1 MSERV
6 LRALMQLFAIVGGSA
21 ADNEKAK
28 RFQRSNVALFLRH
41 QIASSQVSVYLS
53 IYDDYFSEHAERLL
67 KSRNSPKSRS
77 RTSVR
82 IILICE
88 GINKE
93 LELEQKFVVLARLI
107 EFARLSGDGI
117 DSQQLEFITGVAD
130 AFHIEREELA
140 ELLYFASKDHF
151 LPAQECKTAQVVH
164 IVAPAVDASPF
175 EDHIVLRRRHLGGE
189 LQILNLQR
197 AHLYLLRYIG
207 HSSLHLAGQP
217 IQPGLLYA
225 FSVGAS
231 IRGQNVAP
239 VYYADVV
246 ECFTPPSARNKI
258 RLEVEEASYKFLN
271 GAYGLR
277 NISFRHNGGQL
288 VGILGSSGAGKS
300 TLLNIL
306 NGSSAPS
313 SGRVLINGTDIHEHP
328 AEKEGI
334 LGFVSQDD
342 LLIEELSVYQ
352 NLYYS
357 AKLSFSDKSDEE
369 LRHLVDERLRMLGLY
384 EVRDLRVGNPLD
396 KKISGGQR
404 KRLNI
409 ALSLIREP
417 SILFLDE
424 PTSGLSS
431 RDSENVM
438 EILKELTL
446 RGRLVYVVIH
456 QPSSD
461 IFKMFDSI
469 VVLDTGG
476 YLIYYGDP
484 VESIEYFQ
492 NQSRHIGLSEAEC
505 PTCGNVNVEQIFD
518 IVEAHVVDEYGN
530 DTRVRR
536 TQPEE
541 WRERFEESRMRRR
554 KSAHDIVGNI
564 PPIGA
569 IPRSSKIPSAWRQL
583 KTFVVRDALAKLA
596 NRQYVIINILE
607 APLLALLLSTI
618 IRYYDIAKEGATYTL
633 MDNDNLPV
641 YVFMAVIVAFFAG
654 ITGSAEDI
662 IKDRKIKQRESF
674 LNLSWGAYL
683 WAKMCNLVLLAL
695 YQSLIFTLIG
705 NLVMGV
711 SSGFVYYFAVLFVTW
726 VSAGTLGLLI
736 SDSFKTVVTIY
747 ILIPFLVIP
756 QIILSGVLVRFDRLN
771 PSFTSYETV
780 PWYGELIVT
789 RWAYEALA
797 VQQFRNNDY
806 TRPLYNYEQ
815 LISLADYKRNYW
827 LRAMRQR
834 VTELEKEPW
843 SEAKRATWHLIQNE
857 LCDDADYYRGSG
869 LRFPLDP
876 LYYDSAPNQDLL
888 HLISSHLNR
897 LETYYGRMYSRSSQ
911 RRDSIIRQ
919 MQGRTPADRERFN
932 RLKEENY
939 NVALSKLL
947 RSVDETEKIAVYNE
961 RLLQHYDPIYQ
972 FPRRNTLKS
981 HFYAPYKRLLG
992 VYIDTYWLNLF
1003 VLVASIFLQWLM
1015 LYFRVLKRLLDRLGS
1030 LF

>member
-1 MSERV
+1 
-6 LRALMQLFAIVGGSA
+6 
-21 ADNEKAK
+21 
-28 RFQRSNVALFLRH
+28 
-41 QIASSQVSVYLS
+41 
-53 IYDDYFSEHAERLL
+53 
-67 KSRNSPKSRS
+67 
-77 RTSVR
+77 
-82 IILICE
+82 
-88 GINKE
+88 
-93 LELEQKFVVLARLI
+93 
-107 EFARLSGDGI
+107 
-117 DSQQLEFITGVAD
+117 
-130 AFHIEREELA
+130 
-140 ELLYFASKDHF
+140 
-151 LPAQECKTAQVVH
+151 
-164 IVAPAVDASPF
+164 
-175 EDHIVLRRRHLGGE
+175 
-189 LQILNLQR
+189 
-197 AHLYLLRYIG
+197 
-207 HSSLHLAGQP
+207 
-217 IQPGLLYA
+217 
-225 FSVGAS
+225 
-231 IRGQNVAP
+231 
-239 VYYADVV
+239 
-246 ECFTPPSARNKI
+246 
-258 RLEVEEASYKFLN
+258 
-271 GAYGLR
+271 
-277 NISFRHNGGQL
+277 
-288 VGILGSSGAGKS
+288 
-300 TLLNIL
+300 
-306 NGSSAPS
+306 
-313 SGRVLINGTDIHEHP
+313 
-328 AEKEGI
+328 
-334 LGFVSQDD
+334 
-342 LLIEELSVYQ
+342 
-352 NLYYS
+352 
-357 AKLSFSDKSDEE
+357 
-369 LRHLVDERLRMLGLY
+369 
-384 EVRDLRVGNPLD
+384 
-396 KKISGGQR
+396 
-404 KRLNI
+404 
-409 ALSLIREP
+409 
-417 SILFLDE
+417 
-424 PTSGLSS
+424 
-431 RDSENVM
+431 
-438 EILKELTL
+438 
-446 RGRLVYVVIH
+446 
-456 QPSSD
+456 
-461 IFKMFDSI
+461 
-469 VVLDTGG
+469 
-476 YLIYYGDP
+476 
-484 VESIEYFQ
+484 
-492 NQSRHIGLSEAEC
+492 
-505 PTCGNVNVEQIFD
+505 
-518 IVEAHVVDEYGN
+518 
-530 DTRVRR
+530 
-536 TQPEE
+536 
-541 WRERFEESRMRRR
+541 MRRR

-569 IPRSSKIPSAWRQL
+569 IPRSSKIPLAWRQL

-641 YVFMAVIVAFFAG
+641 YIFMAVIVAFFAG

-705 NLVMGV
+705 NLVMGI

-780 PWYGELIVT
+780 PWYGECIVT

-888 HLISSHLNR
+888 RLISSHLNR

-919 MQGRTPADRERFN
+919 MQGRTPAERERFN

-947 RSVDETEKIAVYNE
+947 RSVDETEKIAVYNG

-1015 LYFRVLKRLLDRLGS
+1015 LYFRVLKRLLDRLGG

>member
-1 MSERV
+1 
-6 LRALMQLFAIVGGSA
+6 MQLFAIVGGSA

-41 QIASSQVSVYLS
+41 QIASSQVSVYLA
-53 IYDDYFSEHAERLL
+53 IYDEYFNEHAERLL
-67 KSRNSPKSRS
+67 ASRNSPKRRSRS
-77 RTSVR
+77 SVR

-107 EFARLSGDGI
+107 EFARKSGEGV

-140 ELLYFASKDHF
+140 ELLYFVSKETF
-151 LPAQECKTAQVVH
+151 LPAQECPTARVVH
-164 IVAPAVDASPF
+164 VVAPDVDATPF
-175 EDHIVLRRRHLGGE
+175 SDHLVLLRRHLDGE

-207 HSSLHLAGQP
+207 HSLLHLAGQP
-217 IQPGLLYA
+217 IQPSLLYA

-239 VYYADVV
+239 IYYADVV
-246 ECFTPPSARNKI
+246 ECFAPPSVRNKI
-258 RLEVEEASYKFLN
+258 RLEVEEVSYKFLN

-300 TLLNIL
+300 TLLSIL

-313 SGRVLINGTDIHEHP
+313 AGSVLINGTDIHREP

-342 LLIEELSVYQ
+342 LLIEELTVYQ

-357 AKLSFSDKSDEE
+357 AKLSFSDKTDDQ
-369 LRHLVDERLRMLGLY
+369 LRRMVDERLRMLGLY
-384 EVRDLRVGNPLD
+384 EVRNLRVGNPLD

-469 VVLDTGG
+469 IVLDTGG

-492 NQSRHIGLSEAEC
+492 NQSRYIGLSEAEC
-505 PTCGNVNVEQIFD
+505 SVCGNVNVEQIFD

-536 TQPEE
+536 TLPEE
-541 WRERFEESRMRRR
+541 WRERFEESRTRRR
-554 KSAHDIVGNI
+554 KSAHDIVGI
-564 PPIGA
+564 VPPIRV

-596 NRQYVIINILE
+596 NAQYVIINILE

-618 IRYYDIAKEGATYTL
+618 IRYYDVAKEGATYTL

-641 YVFMAVIVAFFAG
+641 YIFMAVIVAFFAG

-683 WAKMCNLVLLAL
+683 WAKMCNLVILAL

-705 NLVMGV
+705 NWVMGID
-711 SSGFVYYFAVLFVTW
+711 SGFLYYFAVLFVTW

-771 PSFTSYETV
+771 PSFTSYEKV

-834 VTELEKEPW
+834 VSALEKTPW
-843 SEAKRATWHLIQNE
+843 SEAQRPTWHLVQNE
-857 LCDDADYYRGSG
+857 LVDDADYYRGSG

-876 LYYDSAPNQDLL
+876 LYYDSAPNPALL
-888 HLISSHLNR
+888 RLIGLHLNR
-897 LETYYGRMYSRSSQ
+897 LESYYGRMYSRSSQ

-919 MQGRTPADRERFN
+919 MQGRTLAEREAFS
-932 RLKEENY
+932 RLKERNY

-947 RSVDETEKIAVYNE
+947 RSVDETEKIAEYNE

-972 FPRRNTLKS
+972 FPRRNNLKA
-981 HFYAPYKRLLG
+981 HFYAPYKQLLG
-992 VYIDTYWLNLF
+992 VYIDTYWLNLL
-1003 VLVASIFLQWLM
+1003 VLVLSIFLQWLL
-1015 LYFRVLKRLLDRLGS
+1015 LYFRALKRLLDRLGG